1 MNSSLGIHDLST
13 VSTENITIRKNRRD
27 ITKVS
32 KSEISFIS
40 SDLNISKEI
49 DIVNTNDVPCNTDR
63 LRSEIKCACNDT
75 LFINAFKDYISSLER
90 QLKEKQTVIELLL
103 TNFQHRSYSNT
114 VAISNHEVAETI
126 ADNTDTPKG

>member
-40 SDLNISKEI
+40 SDLNISEEI

-63 LRSEIKCACNDT
+63 LR
-75 LFINAFKDYISSLER
+75 
-90 QLKEKQTVIELLL
+90 
-103 TNFQHRSYSNT
+103 
-114 VAISNHEVAETI
+114 
-126 ADNTDTPKG
+126 